1 MVAMQPLMLASG
13 FAVGG
18 GLLGVAVSAFLHRRR
33 LQRETRRLASLLESM
48 ESTGSVPSTRLNPL
62 APLLDAAWRRIQAT
76 TAQGDEGAAQR
87 RQMAADMVRL
97 MNQSDGAMRAKD
109 RFLAAANHDL
119 RQPLQAMDLALEQ
132 LRRDALPAHG
142 PEIAQLASGMRTM
155 TEALDGLLLL
165 SQLDAGTLQANA
177 MACDLQPLFAELLD
191 AQAETA
197 RSTGVELRGQAA
209 RHAVFTDPGMLGG
222 LLGRLLDNAIKA
234 VPGGGRV
241 FLGARVRGDC
251 IRIEIRDNGIGIA
264 PVHQPR
270 VFDEFFQV
278 GNSERD
284 HRKGF
289 GLGLSI
295 VSRLAALLGTRVELR
310 SRLHGGSC
318 FWLDLP
324 RASVV
329 QRPPRA
335 LVVDRDDHQRQAL
348 GSMLASWGY
357 AVHAEAAPDAAL
369 AHLGSGPGTLDAV
382 LCAIDSPDDPA
393 WQLLHAAKARQAR
406 AVRIV
411 LYATPSPAL
420 LEATARHEAQA
431 LPRPAPPSK
440 LRALLAQ
447 RPVPGLRGAA

>member
-1 MVAMQPLMLASG
+1 MDAMQPLMLASG
-13 FAVGG
+13 FAVAG
-18 GLLGVAVSAFLHRRR
+18 GLLGAAVSAILHRRQ
-33 LQRETRRLASLLESM
+33 LAREARRLATLLASATSSPPTLTPE
-48 ESTGSVPSTRLNPL
+48 L
-62 APLLDAAWRRIQAT
+62 APMLAAMWHRIESSSAL
-76 TAQGDEGAAQR
+76 GEDNEVKR
-87 RQMAADMVRL
+87 RQMAADMVLL

-132 LRRDALPAHG
+132 LRRNALPIHDH
-142 PEIAQLASGMRTM
+142 EVAQLASGMRTM

-165 SQLDAGTLQANA
+165 SQLDAGTLQAHG
-177 MACDLQPLFAELLD
+177 MPCDLQPLFAELLE

-197 RSTGVELRGQAA
+197 RQAGVEMHALAG

-222 LLGRLLDNAIKA
+222 LLGRLLDNSIKA
-234 VPGGGRV
+234 STRGGRV
-241 FLGARVRGDC
+241 LLTARVRSDC

-295 VSRLAALLGTRVELR
+295 VSRLAGLLGTRVELR

-324 RASVV
+324 RASVM
-329 QRPPRA
+329 QRPPRV
-335 LVVDRDDHQRQAL
+335 LVFNRDDSQREAL
-348 GSMLASWGY
+348 ASMLASWGY
-357 AVHAEAAPDAAL
+357 AVHAESTLDAAS
-369 AHLGSGPGTLDAV
+369 AHLGVGAGMLEAV
-382 LCAIDSPDDPA
+382 LCAIDAADDPV
-393 WQLLHAAKARQAR
+393 WQLLHATKVRQAQ

-411 LYATPSPAL
+411 LFETPSPAL
-420 LEATARHEAQA
+420 LEATSRHGAQA
-431 LPRPAPPSK
+431 LLRPAPPSK
-440 LRALLAQ
+440 LRALLSQ
-447 RPVPGLRGAA
+447 RPVPVLRGAA

>member
-1 MVAMQPLMLASG
+1 MDAMQPLMLASG
-13 FAVGG
+13 FAVAG
-18 GLLGVAVSAFLHRRR
+18 GLLGAAVSTLLHRRR
-33 LQRETRRLASLLESM
+33 LAREAGRLALLM
-48 ESTGSVPSTRLNPL
+48 ESTPSVPATRSPQLTPML
-62 APLLDAAWRRIQAT
+62 AAMWRRIETSA
-76 TAQGDEGAAQR
+76 AQGIDSDEQR

-132 LRRDALPAHG
+132 LRRDAPPAHG
-142 PEIAQLASGMRTM
+142 QEIAQLASGMRTM

-165 SQLDAGTLQANA
+165 SQLDAGTLQAHG
-177 MACDLQPLFAELLD
+177 MACDLQPLFIELLETQ
-191 AQAETA
+191 AQVA
-197 RSTGVELRGQAA
+197 RQAGVELHGVAGG
-209 RHAVFTDPGMLGG
+209 HAVFTDPGMLGG

-234 VPGGGRV
+234 CPRGGRV
-241 FLGARVRGDC
+241 LMSARVRGEC

-329 QRPPRA
+329 QRPPRV
-335 LVVDRDDHQRQAL
+335 LILNGDDTQREGLAA
-348 GSMLASWGY
+348 MLASWGY
-357 AVHAEAAPDAAL
+357 AVHAESTLDAAL
-369 AHLGSGPGTLDAV
+369 AHLGTGTGALDAV
-382 LCAIDSPDDPA
+382 LCAIDSANDPS
-393 WQLLHAAKARQAR
+393 WQLLDAARTRHAG

-411 LYATPSPAL
+411 MYAIPSPAL
-420 LEATARHEAQA
+420 LEATSRHEAQA
-431 LPRPAPPSK
+431 LLRPAPPSK
-440 LRALLAQ
+440 LRALLSQPAS
-447 RPVPGLRGAA
+447 PALRGAA

>member
-1 MVAMQPLMLASG
+1 MDTMQPLVLASG
-13 FAVGG
+13 FAIVGG
-18 GLLGVAVSAFLHRRR
+18 LAGAAVSAYLVRRR
-33 LQRETRRLASLLESM
+33 MIREARRLAGMLDAG
-48 ESTGSVPSTRLNPL
+48 TATPSTQISCLK
-62 APLLDAAWRRIQAT
+62 PLLASAVRRMEASTSQAIDST
-76 TAQGDEGAAQR
+76 TQR
-87 RQMAADMVRL
+87 RQMAADMVQL
-97 MNQSDGAMRAKD
+97 MNQSDGATRAKD

-132 LRRDALPAHG
+132 LRRASLVDQG
-142 PEIAQLASGMRTM
+142 GEIEQLASGMRTM

-177 MACDLQPLFAELLD
+177 MAFELQPLFAELLA
-191 AQAETA
+191 AQAESA
-197 RSTGVELRGQAA
+197 RDAGVELHSMAGM
-209 RHAVFTDPGMLGG
+209 HAVFTDPGMLGG
-222 LLGRLLDNAIKA
+222 LLGRLLDNAIRA
-234 VPGGGRV
+234 APRGGRV
-241 FLGARVRGDC
+241 FLAARIRGDC

-324 RASVV
+324 RASVM
-329 QRPPRA
+329 QRPRRA
-335 LVVDRDDHQRQAL
+335 LVLNGDGGQRDAL
-348 GSMLASWGY
+348 AAMLASWGY
-357 AVHAEAAPDAAL
+357 AVQAEAVLEAAL
-369 AHLGSGPGTLDAV
+369 PHLAAGAGVLDAV
-382 LCAIDSPDDPA
+382 LCAIDTHDDPN
-393 WQLLHAAKARQAR
+393 WRLLSAARTRHANAA
-406 AVRIV
+406 RIV
-411 LYATPSPAL
+411 LYSIPSPAL
-420 LEATARHEAQA
+420 LEQSSRHDAQA

-440 LRALLAQ
+440 LRALLS
-447 RPVPGLRGAA
+447 

>member
-1 MVAMQPLMLASG
+1 METMQPLMLASG
-13 FAVGG
+13 VAIVGG
-18 GLLGVAVSAFLHRRR
+18 LVGAAVSAILMSRRTSM
-33 LQRETRRLASLLESM
+33 EARRLAAVLDAATVPPSTRNPPLMPLLASAQRRIEAGIQQDM
-48 ESTGSVPSTRLNPL
+48 ESTT
-62 APLLDAAWRRIQAT
+62 
-76 TAQGDEGAAQR
+76 QR
-87 RQMAADMVRL
+87 RQMAADMVQL

-132 LRRDALPAHG
+132 LRRASLPAQG
-142 PEIAQLASGMRTM
+142 PEIEQLASGMRTM

-165 SQLDAGTLQANA
+165 SQLDAGTLQAHA
-177 MACDLQPLFAELLD
+177 VACELQPLFAELLD
-191 AQAETA
+191 AQAYTA
-197 RSTGVELRGQAA
+197 GEAGVSLHGRAST
-209 RHAVFTDPGMLGG
+209 HAVFTDPGMLGG

-234 VPGGGRV
+234 VPRGGRV
-241 FLGARVRGDC
+241 FLAARIRGDC

-324 RASVV
+324 RASVM
-329 QRPPRA
+329 QRAPRV
-335 LVVDRDDHQRQAL
+335 LILKSEDTQRESLAA
-348 GSMLASWGY
+348 MLTSWGY
-357 AVHAEAAPDAAL
+357 AVHAESTLEAAL
-369 AHLGSGPGTLDAV
+369 HRLGPGAGVLEAV
-382 LCAIDSPDDPA
+382 LVALDDPDDPA
-393 WQLLHAAKARQAR
+393 WQLLQSAKLRQPQ

-411 LYATPSPAL
+411 LYAVPSPAL
-420 LEATARHEAQA
+420 LETTSRHGAQA
-431 LPRPAPPSK
+431 LLRPAAPSK
-440 LRALLAQ
+440 LRALLSH
-447 RPVPGLRGAA
+447 RPALALHGAA